1 MKEFIAGTQ
10 RGRKLNI
17 LGSLES
23 IKSIESIES
32 MESLE
37 SIEMDSRREHA
48 GMTVFRYIV
57 FSQLLTFNSSS
68 PLKIYS

>member
-23 IKSIESIES
+23 IKSIES

-48 GMTVFRYIV
+48 RYYV
-57 FSQLLTFNSSS
+57 
-68 PLKIYS
+68 

>member
-10 RGRKLNI
+10 RGRKLKI

-23 IKSIESIES
+23 IKSIES

-57 FSQLLTFNSSS
+57 FSKLLTFNFQLSSS
-68 PLKIYS
+68 PL